1 MTNIEASIICHP
13 PIPLAHITPLETLVL
28 LRVPRIKA
36 VAASRPR
43 PLSRSKVRSPV
54 SRLSYW

>member
-13 PIPLAHITPLETLVL
+13 PIPLVHITPLETLVL

-36 VAASRPR
+36 VAASRLRLPSRPR
-43 PLSRSKVRSPV
+43 VRSPV
-54 SRLSYW
+54 SRRSYW